1 MLQKIAAIIALF
13 IGTVSVIAGS
23 KVLFGIETKEYNI
36 LLWLVSYNVIM
47 GIVSILTAI
56 LIWKNKELFKS
67 FTIFILVAHFSV
79 FIYLKFISVN
89 TALESI
95 NAMIFRTSVWTLI
108 ILLSILIPKY
118 FKRNQKSRL

>member
-1 MLQKIAAIIALF
+1 MLQKIAATIALF

-67 FTIFILVAHFSV
+67 FAFFILAAHFSV

-89 TALESI
+89 AALESI
-95 NAMIFRTSVWTLI
+95 NAMIFRTSIWILI
-108 ILLSILIPKY
+108 IVLSILIPKY
-118 FKRNQKSRL
+118 FKRNQK

>member
-1 MLQKIAAIIALF
+1 MLQKIAATIALF

-67 FTIFILVAHFSV
+67 FSFFILAAHFSV
-79 FIYLKFISVN
+79 FIYLKFTSVN
-89 TALESI
+89 AALESI
-95 NAMIFRTSVWTLI
+95 NAMIFRNSIWVLI
-108 ILLSILIPKY
+108 IVLSVLIPKY
-118 FKRNQKSRL
+118 FKRNQK